1 MKPLLLTVVMV
12 LLGVTVFA
20 QDYVNNEFHFAISLP
35 PSLGW
40 APAETKTAAG
50 VTLVPPQRLVLLA
63 SNRSGDR
70 ISVQIFDVDDDVSL
84 DEQEYREGFRN
95 GSLKS
100 FPPTMQLTSE
110 KRGTFAGV
118 PCYEMTIGGTIQ
130 NRPMNVR
137 IVAIVANRHQY
148 NVSGYSGEAARLTT
162 GEIAGALSSFRFTEP
177 PVLATSRL
185 TPRGLGEILGRLTV
199 YAAIV
204 IVMGLV
210 ARQLFKRRK
219 TT

>member
-1 MKPLLLTVVMV
+1 LFLTVVM
-12 LLGVTVFA
+12 LWLGITVFA
-20 QDYVNNEFHFAISLP
+20 QDYVNNEFRFAISLP

-40 APAETKTAAG
+40 SPAETKTAAG
-50 VTLVPPQRLVLLA
+50 GALVPPQRLVLLA

-70 ISVQIFDVDDDVSL
+70 ISIQIFNVDDDVSL

-100 FPPTMQLTSE
+100 FPPTMQLASE
-110 KRGTFAGV
+110 HRGTFAGI
-118 PCYEMTIGGTIQ
+118 PSYEMIIGGTIQ
-130 NRPMNVR
+130 NRPMNIR

-148 NVSGYSGEAARLTT
+148 NVSGYSGDAARLTT

-185 TPRGLGEILGRLTV
+185 TPRRLGEILGRLTV

-204 IVMGLV
+204 IVIGLAV
-210 ARQLFKRRK
+210 RLLLKRRK

>member
-1 MKPLLLTVVMV
+1 MPLLLGVVML
-12 LLGVTVFA
+12 LLGATVLA

-40 APAETKTAAG
+40 SPTETKPAAG
-50 VTLVPPQRLVLLA
+50 GTLVPPQRLVLLA

-70 ISVQIFDVDDDVSL
+70 ISVQIFDVDEDVSL
-84 DEQEYREGFRN
+84 DAQEYREGFRN
-95 GSLKS
+95 GSVKS
-100 FPPTMQLTSE
+100 FPPTMQLTAE
-110 KRGTFAGV
+110 NRGTFAGV
-118 PCYEMTIGGTIQ
+118 PSYEMTFGGTIQ
-130 NRPMNVR
+130 NRPMNIR

-148 NVSGYSGEAARLTT
+148 NVSGYSSDAARLTS

-185 TPRGLGEILGRLTV
+185 TPRGLGEILGRLIA

-204 IVMGLV
+204 IVIGLV
-210 ARQLFKRRK
+210 VRQVFKRRK
-219 TT
+219 TS